1 MEIINEFGIDP
12 YKFLGVETTSSSSEV
27 KRAYKN
33 KAKILHPDKTHGKTE
48 AEFKLL
54 VLSYKFVV
62 KNCVDTPVAS
72 FQDLKE
78 APREEK
84 HYHKNFYEINFED
97 TQTRN
102 EIFVDDDINLEEF
115 EQQMKRSQSGSTTYS
130 AENYYKKEV
139 LETMKTN
146 GKFDKMKFNAFFTK
160 LQKDGKIPNQLV
172 KKEKVLASN
181 ASKEYVNV
189 NTYEDMMVNSIDKV
203 DGNYR
208 KFLQQSEVNS
218 SDITKLEEIDKK
230 TLDKLIKNV
239 KKDTGKISR
248 KKMRDLEEKAKVIVP
263 VDTTLTFEQAKQK
276 MLLEQINDI
285 HDSHKKQKE
294 YVMKNKRIF
303 VNSIAYSE

>member
-1 MEIINEFGIDP
+1 MDILSEFGINP
-12 YKFLGVETTSSSSEV
+12 YELLGVDVSSNSIEV
-27 KRAYKN
+27 KKAYKS
-33 KAKILHPDKTHGKTE
+33 KAKILHPDKTGGKTE

-54 VLSYKFVV
+54 VLSYKYVV

-72 FQDLKE
+72 FQEMKE

-84 HYHKNFYEINFED
+84 HYHKNFYDINFED
-97 TQTRN
+97 TDTRN
-102 EIFVDDDINLEEF
+102 QIFVDDDINLEEF
-115 EQQMKRSQSGSTTYS
+115 EKQMKKSQGGSTTYS

-146 GKFDKMKFNAFFTK
+146 GKFDKVKFNAFFNK

-189 NTYEDMMVNSIDKV
+189 NTYDDMMVNSIDKV
-203 DGNYR
+203 NGNYR
-208 KFLQQSEVNS
+208 KFLQQTEVNS
-218 SDITKLEEIDKK
+218 DDITKLVEIDKK
-230 TLDKLIKNV
+230 VLDKLIKDT

-248 KKMRDLEEKAKVIVP
+248 KKMRELEEKAKVIIP

-303 VNSIAYSE
+303 VNSIAYN

>member
-1 MEIINEFGIDP
+1 MDILSEFGINP
-12 YKFLGVETTSSSSEV
+12 YELLGVDVSSNSIEV
-27 KRAYKN
+27 KKAYKS
-33 KAKILHPDKTHGKTE
+33 KAKILHPDKTGGKTE

-54 VLSYKFVV
+54 VLSYKYVV

-72 FQDLKE
+72 FQEMKE

-84 HYHKNFYEINFED
+84 HYHKNFYDINFED
-97 TQTRN
+97 ADTRN
-102 EIFVDDDINLEEF
+102 QIFVDDDINLEEF
-115 EQQMKRSQSGSTTYS
+115 EKQMKKSQGGSTTYS

-146 GKFDKMKFNAFFTK
+146 GKFDKVKFNAFFNK

-189 NTYEDMMVNSIDKV
+189 NTYDDMMVNSIDKV
-203 DGNYR
+203 NGNYR
-208 KFLQQSEVNS
+208 KFLQQTEVNS
-218 SDITKLEEIDKK
+218 DDITKLVNIDKK
-230 TLDKLIKNV
+230 VLDKLIKDT

-248 KKMRDLEEKAKVIVP
+248 KKMRELEEKAKVIIP

-303 VNSIAYSE
+303 VNSIAYN

>member
-1 MEIINEFGIDP
+1 MDILSEFGINP
-12 YKFLGVETTSSSSEV
+12 YELLGVDVSSNSTQV
-27 KRAYKN
+27 KKAYKS
-33 KAKILHPDKTHGKTE
+33 KAKILHPDKTGGKTE

-54 VLSYKFVV
+54 VLSYKHVL

-72 FQDLKE
+72 FQEMKE

-84 HYHKNFYEINFED
+84 HYHKNFYDINFED
-97 TQTRN
+97 TETRN
-102 EIFVDDDINLEEF
+102 QIFVDDDINLEEF
-115 EQQMKRSQSGSTTYS
+115 EKQMKKSQGGSTTYS

-146 GKFDKMKFNAFFTK
+146 GKFDKTKFNAFFNK

-189 NTYEDMMVNSIDKV
+189 NTYDDMMVNSIDKV
-203 DGNYR
+203 NGNYR
-208 KFLQQSEVNS
+208 KFLQQTEVNS
-218 SDITKLEEIDKK
+218 DDITKLVDIDKK
-230 TLDKLIKNV
+230 VLDKLIKDT

-248 KKMRDLEEKAKVIVP
+248 KKMRELEEKAKVNIP

-285 HDSHKKQKE
+285 HDSHKKQKD

-303 VNSIAYSE
+303 INSISYE

>member
-1 MEIINEFGIDP
+1 MDILSEFGINP
-12 YKFLGVETTSSSSEV
+12 YELLGVDVSSNSIQV
-27 KRAYKN
+27 KKAYKS
-33 KAKILHPDKTHGKTE
+33 KAKILHPDKTGGKTE

-54 VLSYKFVV
+54 VLSYKHVL

-72 FQDLKE
+72 FQEMKE

-84 HYHKNFYEINFED
+84 HYHKNFYDINFED
-97 TQTRN
+97 TDTRN
-102 EIFVDDDINLEEF
+102 QIFVDDDINLEEF
-115 EQQMKRSQSGSTTYS
+115 EKQMKKSQGGSTTYS

-146 GKFDKMKFNAFFTK
+146 GKFDKTKFNAFFNK

-189 NTYEDMMVNSIDKV
+189 NTYDDMMVNSIDKV
-203 DGNYR
+203 NGNYR
-208 KFLQQSEVNS
+208 KFLQQTEVNS
-218 SDITKLEEIDKK
+218 DDITKLVDIDKK
-230 TLDKLIKNV
+230 VLDKLIKDT

-248 KKMRDLEEKAKVIVP
+248 KKMRELEEKAKVNIP

-285 HDSHKKQKE
+285 HDSHKKQKD

-303 VNSIAYSE
+303 INSISYE